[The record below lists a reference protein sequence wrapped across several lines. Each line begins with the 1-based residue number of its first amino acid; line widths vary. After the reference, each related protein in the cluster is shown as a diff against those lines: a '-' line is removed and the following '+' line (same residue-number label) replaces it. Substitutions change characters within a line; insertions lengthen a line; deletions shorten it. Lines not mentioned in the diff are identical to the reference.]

1 MDEKSGWKKFELKK
15 RSRKIKTHARRL
27 EKATTKHAHRFLVKK
42 WDKIQEVR
50 LHIFFWLAG
59 VGILIAIVGVQMI
72 WFQKSYVTTAS
83 VPGGTYAE
91 AIKGPV
97 QSLNP
102 LFAKSPAELSASRL
116 LFSSLYSFDS
126 SGHLRGDLATAIR
139 DEGDKVFTVKL
150 RNDARWHDGK
160 PVTADDVV
168 FTVDLMRNS
177 STHAVMYSSWQRIV
191 ADKVDKNT
199 VKFTLPATYAAFQQA
214 LTFGVLPKHIL
225 KDVKPST
232 LQESSYSTNPIGSGP
247 FKLRLLQVVSET
259 TDRKI
264 VHMDANTDYYAGR
277 PKLDKFLLQV
287 YRDSDSIERALIT
300 GEVNGASDLN
310 SEVASRLHTDRY
322 NIVTKPVNSGVYAIF
337 NNMQETLKDVKVRKA
352 LREATNTA
360 EIREKIYGNPPELYL
375 PFVAR
380 LVPSSGDY
388 VAPDWNTLHAA
399 MELDEAGYKIKNG
412 VRMDKNGQELKLR
425 LVTRKNSDF
434 ENVAK
439 MLASQWR
446 RVGVQV
452 DVRVIDTNDPT
463 QNYSTDIV
471 KQHNYDVLVD
481 EMVMGGDPDVYTYWH
496 TKGNLNLA
504 GYSSEL
510 SDDDLASARTTSDEV
525 LRNAKY
531 LAFAKHWIADA
542 PAIGLYQS
550 VFVYAH
556 TKSTRTIEP
565 DEVIVSPDK
574 HYSNVLYWT
583 SNKGSV
589 YKTP

>member
-1 MDEKSGWKKFELKK
+1 MDEKPGWKKFELKK
-15 RSRKIKTHARRL
+15 RSRKLKTHARRI
-27 EKATTKHAHRFLVKK
+27 EKATAKHAHKFLVKK

-59 VGILIAIVGVQMI
+59 VGTLIAIVGVQMI
-72 WFQKSYVTTAS
+72 WFQKSYVTTA
-83 VPGGTYAE
+83 PIAGGTYAE
-91 AIKGPV
+91 GIKGPV

-102 LFAKSPAELSASRL
+102 LFAKSPAELAVSKL
-116 LFSSLYSFDS
+116 LFSSLYSYDS
-126 SGHLRGDLATAIR
+126 SGRLRGDLAMAIR

-177 STHAVMYSSWQRIV
+177 STHAVMYSSWQRI
-191 ADKVDKNT
+191 AAEKVDKNT

-225 KDVKPST
+225 KDIKPST

-264 VHMDANTDYYAGR
+264 VHMDANTDYYGGR

-287 YRDSDSIERALIT
+287 YKDNDGIERALIT
-300 GEVNGASDLN
+300 GEVNGASDL
-310 SEVASRLHTDRY
+310 SSDIAERLHSDRY
-322 NIVTKPVNSGVYAIF
+322 DIVTKPVNNGVYAIF
-337 NNMQETLKDVKVRKA
+337 NNLQENLKDVNVRKA
-352 LREATNTA
+352 LRTATNTA
-360 EIREKIYGNPPELYL
+360 EIREQIYGNPPELYL
-375 PFVAR
+375 PFVPR
-380 LVPSSGDY
+380 LVEGSGDY
-388 VAPDWNTLHAA
+388 LPPEWNTLLAA
-399 MELDEAGYKIKNG
+399 QELDKAGYKIQKG
-412 VRMDKNGQELKLR
+412 VRVGKDGQVFRLK

-434 ENVAK
+434 ESVAK
-439 MLASQWR
+439 TLASQWQKI
-446 RVGVQV
+446 GVQV
-452 DVRVIDTNDPT
+452 DVRVVDTNDPT

-481 EMVMGGDPDVYTYWH
+481 EMVIGGDPDVYAYWH
-496 TKGNLNLA
+496 TKGTLNLA
-504 GYSSEL
+504 SYSSEL
-510 SDDDLASARTTSDEV
+510 SDDDLASARTTSDET

-531 LAFAKHWIADA
+531 LAFAKNWIADA

-550 VFVYAH
+550 VFVYVH

-565 DEVIVSPDK
+565 DEVIVSADK

-583 SNKGSV
+583 SKKGSV